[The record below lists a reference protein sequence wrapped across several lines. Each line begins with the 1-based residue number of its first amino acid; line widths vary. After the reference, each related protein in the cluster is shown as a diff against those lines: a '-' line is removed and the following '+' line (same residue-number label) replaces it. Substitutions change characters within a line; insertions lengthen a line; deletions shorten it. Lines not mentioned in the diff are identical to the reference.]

1 MYSTKWLRLT
11 PFPSLVGILFVS
23 RVLLSPYHTAE
34 TSSRLTLCAP
44 VSIGE
49 VLGVKPRHHL
59 RLCTYY
65 QINYLFF
72 PFNQFVSLCLCMREK
87 AAPRLA
93 IVLVNSMR
101 QWPMR
106 LVRSGTVLL
115 NFVQQRFTVSLQSA
129 SGQWWMQWTWS
140 LSSWSWQSVERGINE
155 VNTQNENIIPSFS
168 KCLKEKKWVVMG
180 RNKSPS

>member
-1 MYSTKWLRLT
+1 MTASYTL
-11 PFPSLVGILFVS
+11 LVGILFVS

-65 QINYLFF
+65 QINYLFS
-72 PFNQFVSLCLCMREK
+72 PLTNLSPLSLYERESSPK
-87 AAPRLA
+87 TGT
-93 IVLVNSMR
+93 VLVNSMR

-106 LVRSGTVLL
+106 LVRSGTVCLTCSTKIYSVLTECFWTMVNAVIVVPVLL
-115 NFVQQRFTVSLQSA
+115 KLTVC
-129 SGQWWMQWTWS
+129 
-140 LSSWSWQSVERGINE
+140 ERGINE

-168 KCLKEKKWVVMG
+168 KCLKEKMGCYG